1 MRKHVNTEP
10 APVLKGNPMQV
21 APDLYQL
28 PVVGASVF
36 LAMEDRITV
45 IDAGFKNGSRRILR
59 CLSRQ
64 GRSGAE
70 ISHIVLTHYHADHIG
85 GVADLKEHCHACVA
99 AHNSEIPFLETAEP
113 LPSPFQDRHLAALTA
128 PFVRLSEPR
137 PFKVDLALTDGYRL
151 DALGGMEVVHT
162 PGHTPGSISLYF
174 KQQGVLIVGDAL
186 ECRGGKLG
194 LPSRFFT
201 GDMDQAKTSIRR
213 LASLDFDVLCFSH
226 FPPLTRNAD
235 LTLRQFADSLD

>member
-1 MRKHVNTEP
+1 
-10 APVLKGNPMQV
+10 MQV

-59 CLSRQ
+59 YLNRQ
-64 GRSGAE
+64 GRSGME
-70 ISHIVLTHYHADHIG
+70 ISHIIPTHYHADHIG
-85 GVADLKEHCHACVA
+85 GIADLKEHGRACVA
-99 AHNSEIPFLETAEP
+99 VHNSEIPYLEASEP

-128 PFVRLSEPR
+128 PFLRLSEPR
-137 PFKVDLALTDGYRL
+137 PFTVDLALTDGDML
-151 DALGGMEVVHT
+151 DVLGGMEVIHT

-174 KQQGVLIVGDAL
+174 KRHGTLIVGDAL

-194 LPSRFFT
+194 LPSRLFT
-201 GDMDQAKTSIRR
+201 RDMEQAKASIRR
-213 LASLDFDVLCFSH
+213 LASLDVDVLCFSH
-226 FPPLTRNAD
+226 FPPMTKDAGLS
-235 LTLRQFADSLD
+235 LRRFADSLD